1 MEMELE
7 LELEMEMSEPE
18 IEVASVEDK
27 PEAPV
32 EVEETNDEQ
41 PTEEQS
47 EPDSEATEEPTVETE
62 DSTEQEEVQQEE
74 VEETEK
80 PVKEPSA
87 KEKAATKIVKKIG
100 DKERYD
106 DAAQM
111 KTLIVMQI
119 LGNTKTFFDTQSTIV
134 DTDVNEYL
142 NKTIE
147 DNYGVL
153 FNMAQAQTI
162 EEMINAQTLSIKDLN
177 FSGGKFFI
185 ILSLIGAIIGGGWSG
200 YRFYDD
206 YLDMK
211 QQVQDFVAPD
221 LSEFDKKIDL
231 AEAEMDK
238 RLELIEQELEM
249 IKGEMSMILEEVQ
262 LVAGVS
268 SELKNDLKADLRA
281 MNNDIR
287 HITEIVNDVED
298 RQKEDTREVL
308 DELKLIEEALDI
320 KIDKALNNPLSGM
333 SAKSK

>member
-1 MEMELE
+1 MP
-7 LELEMEMSEPE
+7 S
-18 IEVASVEDK
+18 IEYQGLK
-27 PEAPV
+27 
-32 EVEETNDEQ
+32 
-41 PTEEQS
+41 
-47 EPDSEATEEPTVETE
+47 
-62 DSTEQEEVQQEE
+62 
-74 VEETEK
+74 
-80 PVKEPSA
+80 
-87 KEKAATKIVKKIG
+87 
-100 DKERYD
+100 
-106 DAAQM
+106 
-111 KTLIVMQI
+111 
-119 LGNTKTFFDTQSTIV
+119 
-134 DTDVNEYL
+134 
-142 NKTIE
+142 
-147 DNYGVL
+147 
-153 FNMAQAQTI
+153 
-162 EEMINAQTLSIKDLN
+162 

-185 ILSLIGAIIGGGWSG
+185 ILSLISAIIGGGWSG

-221 LSEFDKKIDL
+221 LSGFDKKIDL
-231 AEAEMDK
+231 AKAEMDK

-281 MNNDIR
+281 MNGDIR

>member
-1 MEMELE
+1 MP
-7 LELEMEMSEPE
+7 S
-18 IEVASVEDK
+18 IEYQGLK
-27 PEAPV
+27 
-32 EVEETNDEQ
+32 
-41 PTEEQS
+41 
-47 EPDSEATEEPTVETE
+47 
-62 DSTEQEEVQQEE
+62 
-74 VEETEK
+74 
-80 PVKEPSA
+80 
-87 KEKAATKIVKKIG
+87 
-100 DKERYD
+100 
-106 DAAQM
+106 
-111 KTLIVMQI
+111 
-119 LGNTKTFFDTQSTIV
+119 
-134 DTDVNEYL
+134 
-142 NKTIE
+142 
-147 DNYGVL
+147 
-153 FNMAQAQTI
+153 
-162 EEMINAQTLSIKDLN
+162 

-238 RLELIEQELEM
+238 RLELIEQELDM

-308 DELKLIEEALDI
+308 DELKLMEDALDM